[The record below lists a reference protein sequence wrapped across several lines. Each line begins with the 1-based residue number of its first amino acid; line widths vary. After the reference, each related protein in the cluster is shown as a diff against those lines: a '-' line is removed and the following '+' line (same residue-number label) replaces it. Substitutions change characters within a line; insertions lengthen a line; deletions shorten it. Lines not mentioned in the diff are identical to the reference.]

1 MAPKILSR
9 AARSTE
15 AGYRITLGMSKPAVL
30 FTTSTSTNKRSSSP
44 ARSEQDGVSS
54 EAQAPAGHSSS
65 ATSEP
70 IPVGHRNAAAEKQ
83 VAAAVP
89 DPIQEGTREYLK
101 GWRLHTL
108 VFAIVFRA
116 FQGIGASGIYAMVT
130 VIQPELVPPEK
141 WGNLIAVTSMVFVLS
156 SVLGPVLGGVIDQ
169 HSSWRWVFLLN
180 APAGVLATG
189 LIIFS
194 MPNDFPNIQSSA
206 PSSSFRAKFSRA
218 SFARLDITG
227 ATLLLF
233 SSVLIVFAFEEA
245 GSRYGWVSPAILS
258 SLTIGASLFV
268 AFIVWERFVARESFP
283 QEPIFPLRLMKD
295 RIFAGLVMTAFFT
308 GPPFMTVLINLPQ
321 RFQAVDGTSAFEA
334 GLRLLPLLLASPV
347 ATAVSGQ
354 LAGRF
359 KIPPFYLLLFATSL
373 QLIGV
378 GLASSVQF
386 LGGKEMYGYEVIMGF
401 GFGMGLVSL
410 LILTPLVVDRTD
422 MGVAMGAITQ
432 IRVLGGTIGL
442 AISAT
447 VLNNHV
453 KPRLATLLTP
463 EQLREISESVG
474 YINTLPDLTR
484 DAARQIFAD
493 GYNAQMRAM
502 LYFNVVIFISAV
514 ILWERKPRSA
524 ASIQGY

>member
-1 MAPKILSR
+1 MNR
-9 AARSTE
+9 NRS
-15 AGYRITLGMSKPAVL
+15 ASLYQPYFIQGLFYRSKHRDDLGMSKPAAL
-30 FTTSTSTNKRSSSP
+30 FTASTPTNKRSPSP
-44 ARSEQDGVSS
+44 ARPEQDGVSNS
-54 EAQAPAGHSSS
+54 AQAPAGHSPS

-70 IPVGHRNAAAEKQ
+70 IPVEHRNAAAEKHI
-83 VAAAVP
+83 AAAVP
-89 DPIQEGTREYLK
+89 EPVQERTRQYLK
-101 GWRLHTL
+101 GWRLYVL
-108 VFAIVFRA
+108 IFAIVFRA

-156 SVLGPVLGGVIDQ
+156 SVLGPVLGGVINQ

-194 MPNDFPNIQSSA
+194 MPNNFPNIQGSA
-206 PSSSFRAKFSRA
+206 ASSSFRAKFSRA
-218 SFARLDITG
+218 SFARLDIMG

-268 AFIVWERFVARESFP
+268 AFIVWERFVAREKFR

-295 RIFAGLVMTAFFT
+295 RIFAGLIMLVLNPGPRDRPVDELKETPRVAFFT

-321 RFQAVDGTSAFEA
+321 RFQAVDGASAFEA

-373 QLIGV
+373 QLVGV

-386 LGGKEMYGYEVIMGF
+386 LSGKEMYGYEAIMGF

-410 LILTPLVVDRTD
+410 LIFTPIVVDRTD

-442 AISAT
+442 AI
-447 VLNNHV
+447 
-453 KPRLATLLTP
+453 
-463 EQLREISESVG
+463 
-474 YINTLPDLTR
+474 
-484 DAARQIFAD
+484 RQIFAD

-502 LYFNVVIFISAV
+502 LYFNVVVFISAI

-524 ASIQGY
+524 ATMQGY